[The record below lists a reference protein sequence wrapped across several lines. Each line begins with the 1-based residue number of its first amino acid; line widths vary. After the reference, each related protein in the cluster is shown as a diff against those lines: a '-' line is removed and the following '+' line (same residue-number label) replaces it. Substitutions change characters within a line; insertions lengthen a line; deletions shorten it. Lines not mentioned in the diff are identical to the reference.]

1 MNFRKLVFRSLVHYR
16 RTHRWVVLGTMVSTA
31 ILVGAF
37 VIGDSV
43 RYSLRQ
49 IVFDRLGKTEF
60 ALASGDRFFRTQ
72 LADDL
77 SKALNTNV
85 APLLQTR
92 GIAIAE
98 GGARRVNRIQV
109 LGVDARFG
117 QIGECQDIYGSISP
131 DEAIVNRYLA
141 DRLGVQEGD
150 EILIRAEKLDALP
163 KDAPL
168 ALDTD
173 SSLARRFR
181 IKTVVSDAEFGRF
194 HLRADQVAPLTV
206 FVSLS
211 FLSQEMGL
219 ENRANVLLV
228 AERKDSPLD
237 ILTVNE
243 AFKKKWILDDA
254 GLEVRQLFGRNILEL
269 RSNRIFLDS
278 SAAQTALRLFPSA
291 QPVLTYFVNEIRF
304 GNRATP
310 YSFVSAPG
318 SPQIQSELDD
328 KNIVI
333 NDWLSA
339 DISAKVGD
347 QIQLTYY
354 VLGPRRDLKE
364 KTSTFRIK
372 AIVPL
377 QGIYEDKDLLPD
389 FPGLAGEDNCRDWNP
404 GIPIDLDKIRDKDED
419 YWDDYG
425 GTPKAFVSLDAAQ
438 KMWTNRFG
446 NVTAVRF
453 PGLEKEIVGNNLK
466 ESFDPASLGFVFQ
479 TAKEEGLQASSQ
491 SVSFSQLF
499 LGLSFFIVLAAL
511 LLTGL
516 LFVFNTEKRSEEN
529 GLYLALGFSKKFVRR
544 LVLLE
549 GALLILVGSL
559 LGSFLGVIY
568 NQAVLLALKT
578 VWQSAVGTS
587 TLLRVHLNGMSIFF
601 GVLMGGLVAFVTIWL
616 VTRKQIGQSV
626 TALLRGQTK
635 IESLGRKKPRKSVIF
650 GLACVVAVCLLLIL
664 TNFGSGDQVFAVF
677 FISGTLL
684 LTGGM
689 ALTNALLFK
698 IGRTAK
704 PARLSL
710 INIGIRNNARKR
722 LRSVTLI
729 GLLASG
735 LFIVFTV
742 GANRLNS
749 LKDADRRESG
759 TGGFALLG
767 ESSLPILYDLN
778 SSKGQEFYGLERLD
792 SQDISY
798 VQFRVK
804 EGDDASCL
812 NLNQVTNPQLI
823 GVDPQQLVERG
834 AFTFAE
840 YTDDVDPKN
849 PWSVLEDNLPDGLVP
864 AVADLSVIVWGLGKS
879 IGDTLTYVDEEGQT
893 YQLKLVGGLANSIFQ
908 GNIIISEEALIQK
921 YPSISGYRIFL
932 VDISQKNGEG
942 AADELTWAM
951 QDLGLEI
958 VPTSIRLAEF
968 NAVQNTYLSIFL
980 ILGSFGLLLGSFG
993 LGIVVWR
1000 NIKERQGE
1008 LALLRAVGFSRKSVQ
1023 AIVLSEHFALL
1034 AAGIFYGLFAALLA
1048 TFPSLLTPG
1057 AEIPYSTIFIIFVI
1071 VGLNG
1076 GMWTYLAAKMATKE
1090 DLSPALRKE

>member
-60 ALASGDRFFRTQ
+60 ALSSGDRFFRTQ

-92 GIAIAE
+92 GMAIAD

-117 QIGECQDIYGSISP
+117 LLGDSQDIYGSISS
-131 DEAIVNRYLA
+131 DETIINRYLA
-141 DRLGVQEGD
+141 DRLGVREGD
-150 EILIRAEKLDALP
+150 EILLRAEKLDAMP

-173 SSLARRFR
+173 TSLARRFR

-219 ENRANVLLV
+219 DNRANVLLV
-228 AERKDSPLD
+228 AERKGSPLD

-243 AFKKKWILDDA
+243 AFKKKWTLDDA

-278 SAAQTALRLFPSA
+278 SAMETALRLFPKA

-304 GNRATP
+304 GNKATP

-318 SPQIQSELDD
+318 SPQILSELDD
-328 KNIVI
+328 KGIII
-333 NDWLSA
+333 NEWLSA

-354 VLGPRRDLKE
+354 VLGQRRELKE
-364 KTSTFRIK
+364 KISTFRVK
-372 AIVPL
+372 DIVPL
-377 QGIYEDKDLLPD
+377 LGIYADKDLLPD

-438 KMWTNRFG
+438 EMWTNRFG
-446 NVTAVRF
+446 NVTAIRF
-453 PGLEKEIVGNNLK
+453 PGLEKDIVENSLK
-466 ESFDPASLGFVFQ
+466 ESFDPANLGFIFQ
-479 TAKEEGLQASSQ
+479 TVKEDGFQASSQ

-529 GLYLALGFSKKFVRR
+529 GLYLALGFSKKIVRR

-549 GALLILVGSL
+549 GALLITIGSL
-559 LGSFLGVIY
+559 LGSVVGVIY

-578 VWQSAVGTS
+578 IWKSAVGTS
-587 TLLRVHLNGMSIFF
+587 TLHIHLNGMSIFF
-601 GVLMGGLVAFVTIWL
+601 GVLVGSLVAFLTIWL
-616 VTRKQIGQSV
+616 VTRRQIGQSV
-626 TALLRGQTK
+626 TALQRGQAK
-635 IESLGRKKPRKSVIF
+635 IESLGRKRPRKSVIF
-650 GLACVVAVCLLLIL
+650 GLACVMAVCLFMIL
-664 TNFGSGDQVFAVF
+664 SDFGSGDQVFAVF

-684 LTGGM
+684 LIGGM
-689 ALTNALLFK
+689 ALTNALLLR
-698 IGRTAK
+698 IGRKAK

-710 INIGIRNNARKR
+710 LSIGIRNNARNR

-749 LKDADRRESG
+749 LKDADRRDSG
-759 TGGFALLG
+759 TGGFSLYG

-778 SSKGQEFYGLERLD
+778 SSKGQQFYGLERLG
-792 SQDISY
+792 SKDISY

-823 GVDPQQLVERG
+823 GVVPQQLVERG

-840 YTDDVDPKN
+840 KTDDVDPEN
-849 PWSVLEDNLPDGLVP
+849 PWSVLEDNLPDGFVP

-879 IGDTLTYVDEEGQT
+879 VGDTLTYVDEEGQT

-908 GNIIISEEALIQK
+908 GNIIISEKALIQK

-932 VDISQKNGEG
+932 ADISQKNEEG
-942 AADELTWAM
+942 AADELAWAM
-951 QDLGLEI
+951 QDLGLDI
-958 VPTSIRLAEF
+958 VSTTIRLAEF

-980 ILGSFGLLLGSFG
+980 ILGSFGLLLGSVG

-1000 NIKERQGE
+1000 NIKERKGE

-1034 AAGIFYGLFAALLA
+1034 TAGIFLGLFAALLA
-1048 TFPSLLTPG
+1048 TLPSLLTPG
-1057 AEIPYSTIFIIFVI
+1057 AEIPYLTIFIIFVI

>member
-1 MNFRKLVFRSLVHYR
+1 MNFRKLLFRSLAYYR
-16 RTHRWVVLGTMVSTA
+16 RTHRWVVLGTMISTA
-31 ILVGAF
+31 IIVGAF

-43 RYSLRQ
+43 RYSLQQ
-49 IVFDRLGKTEF
+49 IVFDRLGATEF
-60 ALASGDRFFRTQ
+60 ALSSGDRFFRTD

-77 SKALNTNV
+77 SKVLDTHV
-85 APLLQTR
+85 APLLQTS
-92 GIAIAE
+92 GIAVAE
-98 GGARRVNRIQV
+98 GGARRINRIQV
-109 LGVDARFG
+109 LGVDTRFG
-117 QIGECQDIYGSISP
+117 QIGDRQDMYGSLLP
-131 DEAIVNRYLA
+131 DEAVINRHLA
-141 DRLGVQEGD
+141 ARLGVKPGD
-150 EILIRAEKLDALP
+150 EILLRAEKLDSMP

-168 ALDTD
+168 ALDTE
-173 SSLARRFR
+173 SSLARRF
-181 IKTVVSDAEFGRF
+181 KVKAVASDAEFGRF
-194 HLRADQVAPLTV
+194 HLRADQIAPLTV

-219 ENRANVLLV
+219 DNRANVLLV
-228 AERKDSPLD
+228 AEREDSPLD
-237 ILTVNE
+237 LLSVNE
-243 AFKKKWILDDA
+243 AFKKTWTLEDA
-254 GLEVRQLFGRNILEL
+254 GIEVRQVFGRDIIEL

-278 SAAQTALRLFPSA
+278 SAAETALFLFPMA
-291 QPVLTYFVNEIRF
+291 EPVLTYFVNEIRL
-304 GNRATP
+304 GNSATP

-318 SPQIQSELDD
+318 VPQILSDLGDED
-328 KNIVI
+328 III
-333 NDWLSA
+333 NDWLAA
-339 DISAKVGD
+339 DISAAVGD
-347 QIQLTYY
+347 RVQLAYY
-354 VLGPRRDLKE
+354 VLGPGRDLIE
-364 KTSTFRIK
+364 KMSFFRIK

-377 QGIYEDKDLLPD
+377 RGMYADRDLLPD

-419 YWDDYG
+419 YWDNYG

-453 PGLEKEIVGNNLK
+453 PGLEKDIVEKQLK
-466 ESFDPASLGFVFQ
+466 EAIDPASLGFIFQ
-479 TAKEEGLQASSQ
+479 DVKKEGLRASSQ

-529 GLYLALGFSKKFVRR
+529 GLYLALGLSKKTVKK
-544 LVLLE
+544 LVLSE
-549 GALLILVGSL
+549 GAVLILVGSL
-559 LGSFLGVIY
+559 LGGLVGVLY
-568 NQAVLLALKT
+568 NQAVLWALKT
-578 VWQSAVGTS
+578 VWRAAVGTS
-587 TLLRVHLNGMSIFF
+587 TLLRVHLDVLSILL
-601 GVLMGGLVAFVTIWL
+601 GVLIGSVVAFMTIWL
-616 VTRKQIGQSV
+616 VVRKQIGQSI
-626 TALLRGQTK
+626 TALQRGQTK
-635 IESLGRKKPRKSVIF
+635 LENLGKKTPKISLFFGILCVI
-650 GLACVVAVCLLLIL
+650 AVFVLLLL
-664 TNFGSGDQVFAVF
+664 TNIGTGDLAFAVF
-677 FISGTLL
+677 FAAGFLL

-689 ALTNALLFK
+689 LLTNVLLFK
-698 IGRTAK
+698 IGQTSK

-710 INIGIRNNARKR
+710 YSIGIRNNARKR

-729 GLLASG
+729 GLLACG

-749 LKDADRRESG
+749 LKDADRRDSG
-759 TGGFALLG
+759 TGGFALYG

-778 SSKGQEFYGLERLD
+778 SSKGQQFYGLERR
-792 SQDISY
+792 DIRY

-812 NLNQVTNPQLI
+812 NLNQVTNPPLI
-823 GVDPQQLVERG
+823 GVDPRQLVERD

-840 YTDDVDPKN
+840 KTDDVDPEN
-849 PWSVLEDNLPDGLVP
+849 PWSVLENNLQGGFVP

-879 IGDTLTYVDEEGQT
+879 VGDSLTYVDEKGNT
-893 YQLKLVGGLANSIFQ
+893 FYLKLVGGLANSIFQ
-908 GNIIISEEALIQK
+908 GNIIISEKAFIQK

-932 VDISQKNGEG
+932 ADILPENREG
-942 AADELTWAM
+942 AADDISWSM
-951 QDLGLEI
+951 QDFGLDI
-958 VPTSIRLAEF
+958 VSTSKRLAEF
-968 NAVQNTYLSIFL
+968 NAIQNTYLSIFL

-1034 AAGIFYGLFAALLA
+1034 AAGLLYGMFAALLA
-1048 TFPSLLTPG
+1048 SLPSLLTPG
-1057 AEIPYSTIFIIFVI
+1057 AKIPYPTILILFII

-1076 GMWTYLAAKMATKE
+1076 GMWTYAAAKMATKE

>member
-1 MNFRKLVFRSLVHYR
+1 MNFRKLLFRSLAYYR

-60 ALASGDRFFRTQ
+60 ALSAGDRFFRTE

-77 SKALNTNV
+77 SKVLDTHV
-85 APLLQTR
+85 APLLQTS
-92 GIAIAE
+92 GIAVAE

-109 LGVDARFG
+109 LGVDTRFG
-117 QIGECQDIYGSISP
+117 QINDSQDMYGSLSP
-131 DEAIVNRYLA
+131 DEAVINRHLA
-141 DRLGVQEGD
+141 ARLGVEAGD
-150 EILIRAEKLDALP
+150 EILLRAEKLDPMP

-168 ALDTD
+168 ALDTE
-173 SSLARRFR
+173 SSLARRF
-181 IKTVVSDAEFGRF
+181 KVKAVASDAAFGRF
-194 HLRADQVAPLTV
+194 HLRADQIAPLTV
-206 FVSLS
+206 FVSLP

-219 ENRANVLLV
+219 DNRANVLLV
-228 AERKDSPLD
+228 AEREDSPLD
-237 ILTVNE
+237 LLSVNE
-243 AFKKKWILDDA
+243 ALKKTWTLDDA
-254 GLEVRQLFGRNILEL
+254 GLEVRQVFDRDITEL

-278 SAAQTALRLFPSA
+278 SAAETALSLFPMA
-291 QPVLTYFVNEIRF
+291 EPVLTYFVNEIRL
-304 GNRATP
+304 GNSATP

-318 SPQIQSELDD
+318 VPQILSELKDED
-328 KNIVI
+328 III
-333 NDWLSA
+333 NDWLAA

-347 QIQLTYY
+347 QIQLTYF

-364 KTSTFRIK
+364 KTSTFGVK

-377 QGIYEDKDLLPD
+377 RGIYADKDLLPD

-419 YWDDYG
+419 YWDNYG

-446 NVTAVRF
+446 NVTAVRL
-453 PGLEKEIVGNNLK
+453 PGLEKDIVEKKLK
-466 ESFDPASLGFVFQ
+466 EAIDPAVLGFIFQ
-479 TAKEEGLQASSQ
+479 DVKEEGLKASSR

-499 LGLSFFIVLAAL
+499 LGLSFFIILAAL

-516 LFVFNTEKRSEEN
+516 LFVFNTEKRAEEN
-529 GLYLALGFSKKFVRR
+529 GLYLALGFSKKIVRK
-544 LVLLE
+544 LVLFE
-549 GALLILVGSL
+549 GAVLITVGSL
-559 LGSFLGVIY
+559 LGSLVGVIY
-568 NQAVLLALKT
+568 NQVLLWALKT
-578 VWQSAVGTS
+578 VWQAAVGTS
-587 TLLRVHLNGMSIFF
+587 ALHIHLNILSILL
-601 GVLMGGLVAFVTIWL
+601 GVLIGSVVAFMTIWL
-616 VTRKQIGQSV
+616 VVRNQIGQSV
-626 TALLRGQTK
+626 TALQRGQAK
-635 IESLGRKKPRKSVIF
+635 LENLGKKKPNISLFFGIMCVTAVIF
-650 GLACVVAVCLLLIL
+650 LLLL
-664 TNFGSGDQVFAVF
+664 TNIGTGDQAFAVF
-677 FISGTLL
+677 FIAGFLL

-689 ALTNALLFK
+689 LLTNVLLFK
-698 IGRTAK
+698 IGQTSR

-710 INIGIRNNARKR
+710 FSIGIRNNARKR

-729 GLLASG
+729 GLLACG

-749 LKDADRRESG
+749 LKDVDSRDSG
-759 TGGFALLG
+759 TGGFALYG

-778 SSKGQEFYGLERLD
+778 SSKGQQFYGLERVD
-792 SQDISY
+792 SKDIRY

-812 NLNQVTNPQLI
+812 NLNQVTNPPLI
-823 GVDPQQLVERG
+823 GVDPRQLIERG

-840 YTDDVDPKN
+840 KTDDVDPEN
-849 PWSVLEDNLPDGLVP
+849 PWSVLENNLPGGFVP
-864 AVADLSVIVWGLGKS
+864 AVADLTVIVWGLGKS
-879 IGDTLTYVDEEGQT
+879 VGDSLTYVDEKGKT
-893 YQLKLVGGLANSIFQ
+893 FQLKLVGGLANSIFQ
-908 GNIIISEEALIQK
+908 GNIIISEKVFIQK

-932 VDISQKNGEG
+932 ADILPENREG
-942 AADELTWAM
+942 AAEDISWSM
-951 QDLGLEI
+951 QDLGLDI
-958 VPTSIRLAEF
+958 VSTSKRLAEF
-968 NAVQNTYLSIFL
+968 NAIQNTYLSIFL

-1034 AAGIFYGLFAALLA
+1034 AAGLLYGMFAALLA
-1048 TFPSLLTPG
+1048 TLPSLLTPG
-1057 AEIPYSTIFIIFVI
+1057 ATIPYPTILILFIT
-1071 VGLNG
+1071 VGFNG
-1076 GMWTYLAAKMATKE
+1076 GMWTYAAAKMATKE

>member
-1 MNFRKLVFRSLVHYR
+1 MNFRKLVFRSLVHFR

-49 IVFDRLGKTEF
+49 IVFDRLGSTEF
-60 ALASGDRFFRTQ
+60 ALSSGDRFFRTQ

-77 SKALNTNV
+77 SETLNTNV

-92 GIAIAE
+92 GIAIAD
-98 GGARRVNRIQV
+98 GGARRINRIQV

-117 QIGECQDIYGSISP
+117 LLGDSQDIYGSLSP

-141 DRLGVQEGD
+141 NRLGIREGD
-150 EILIRAEKLDALP
+150 EILLRVEKLDTMP

-181 IKTVVSDAEFGRF
+181 VKTVVSDAEFGRF

-219 ENRANVLLV
+219 DNRANILLV
-228 AERKDSPLD
+228 AERKGSPLD
-237 ILTVNE
+237 ILAVNE
-243 AFKKKWILDDA
+243 AFKKNWKLDDA
-254 GLEVRQLFGRNILEL
+254 GMEVRQLLGQNILEL

-278 SAAQTALRLFPSA
+278 SAAETAIRLFPKA

-304 GNRATP
+304 GDKATP

-328 KNIVI
+328 KNIII

-339 DISAKVGD
+339 DISAGVGD
-347 QIQLTYY
+347 LVQLTYY

-364 KTSTFRIK
+364 QTSTFRVK
-372 AIVPL
+372 AVVPI
-377 QGIYEDKDLLPD
+377 QGQYADKDLLPE

-404 GIPIDLDKIRDKDED
+404 GIPIDLDKIRDKDEI
-419 YWDDYG
+419 YWDNYK
-425 GTPKAFVSLDAAQ
+425 GTPKAFVSLGAAQ

-453 PGLEKEIVGNNLK
+453 PGLEKEIVENNLK
-466 ESFDPASLGFVFQ
+466 ESFDPANLGFIFQ
-479 TAKEEGLQASSQ
+479 PVKEDGFQASSQ

-516 LFVFNTEKRSEEN
+516 LFVFNTEKRSAEN
-529 GLYLALGFSKKFVRR
+529 GLYLALGFSKKIVRR
-544 LVLLE
+544 LVLIE
-549 GALLILVGSL
+549 GALLIVFGSL
-559 LGSFLGVIY
+559 LGSFVGVIY

-587 TLLRVHLNGMSIFF
+587 TLHIHLNGMSIFF
-601 GVLMGGLVAFVTIWL
+601 GVLMGSLVAFFTIWL
-616 VTRKQIGQSV
+616 VTRRQIGQSI
-626 TALLRGQTK
+626 TALQRGQEK
-635 IESLGRKKPRKSVIF
+635 IESLGRKRPRKSVIF
-650 GLACVVAVCLLLIL
+650 GVACVVAVCLLLIL
-664 TNFGSGDQVFAVF
+664 TGFGSGDQAFAVF

-684 LTGGM
+684 LIGGM
-689 ALTNALLFK
+689 ALTNALLLR
-698 IGRTAK
+698 IGRTTK
-704 PARLSL
+704 SIRLSL
-710 INIGIRNNARKR
+710 FSIGIRNNARKR

-749 LKDADRRESG
+749 LKDADRRDSG
-759 TGGFALLG
+759 TGGFTLFG

-778 SSKGQEFYGLERLD
+778 SLKGQQFYGLERLD
-792 SQDISY
+792 SKDISY

-804 EGDDASCL
+804 DGDDASCL
-812 NLNQVTNPQLI
+812 NLNQVTNPQLV
-823 GVDPQQLVERG
+823 GVDPQQLMERG

-840 YTDDVDPKN
+840 KTDDVDPEN
-849 PWSVLEDNLPDGLVP
+849 PWSVLEDNLPDGIVP

-879 IGDTLTYVDEEGQT
+879 VGDTLTYVDEEGET
-893 YQLKLVGGLANSIFQ
+893 FLLKLVGGLANSVFQ
-908 GNIIISEEALIQK
+908 GNIIISEEAFIRK

-932 VDISQKNGEG
+932 ADISRENEEG
-942 AADELTWAM
+942 VADGLAWAM
-951 QDLGLEI
+951 QDLGLDI
-958 VPTSIRLAEF
+958 ISTSTRLAEF

-1034 AAGIFYGLFAALLA
+1034 GAGIFYGMFAALLA
-1048 TFPSLLTPG
+1048 TLPSLLTPG
-1057 AEIPYSTIFIIFVI
+1057 AKIPYLTIFIIFVI

-1076 GMWTYLAAKMATKE
+1076 GTWTYLAAKMATKG